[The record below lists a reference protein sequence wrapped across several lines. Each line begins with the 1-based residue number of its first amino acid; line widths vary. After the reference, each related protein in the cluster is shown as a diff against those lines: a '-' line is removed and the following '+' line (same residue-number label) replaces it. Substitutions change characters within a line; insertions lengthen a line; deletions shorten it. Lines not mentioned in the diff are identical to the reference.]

1 MNPAKYL
8 GRCSHPSSPD
18 GHFCVAVHC
27 QELQVM
33 GPEGTQSA
41 IRAPCLGLKDK
52 ALLRRGPGA
61 GCRDQATGRVETGKA
76 GTWT

>member
-1 MNPAKYL
+1 
-8 GRCSHPSSPD
+8 
-18 GHFCVAVHC
+18 
-27 QELQVM
+27 M

-61 GCRDQATGRVETGKA
+61 GCRDQATGRVEMGKA